1 MGSKRDEGERIAGEV
16 HHLERV
22 AEAGESG
29 ETPAIVGGAVWL
41 VTTAA
46 VLVILA
52 LSLLAYRLAT

>member
-1 MGSKRDEGERIAGEV
+1 V
-16 HHLERV
+16 HHLEDV

-52 LSLLAYRLAT
+52 LSLLAYRLAN